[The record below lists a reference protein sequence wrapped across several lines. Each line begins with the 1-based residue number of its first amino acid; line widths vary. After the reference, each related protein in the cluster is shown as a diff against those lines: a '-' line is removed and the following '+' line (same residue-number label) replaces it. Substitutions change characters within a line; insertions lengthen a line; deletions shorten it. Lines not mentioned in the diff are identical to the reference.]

1 MWHSHNLIC
10 DTPLSISNMQ
20 KCWEKIQKQTLWLA
34 MYITALVQSYSS
46 KKILNIKMIQKIKLH
61 VKKKTLKDMKTKEL
75 QRNRFQYSTADDKE
89 YEQFSG

>member
-1 MWHSHNLIC
+1 
-10 DTPLSISNMQ
+10 
-20 KCWEKIQKQTLWLA
+20 
-34 MYITALVQSYSS
+34 MYITALFQSYSS

-89 YEQFSG
+89 YEQFSGVTIFLHFTAKLVIQEEE